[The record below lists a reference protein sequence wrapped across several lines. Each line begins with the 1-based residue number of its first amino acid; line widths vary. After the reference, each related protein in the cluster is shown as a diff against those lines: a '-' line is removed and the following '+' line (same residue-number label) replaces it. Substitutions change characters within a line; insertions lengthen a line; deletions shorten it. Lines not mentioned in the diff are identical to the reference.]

1 MKTKD
6 IVDET
11 DLLLQLKRGNQT
23 AFNTLFRMFH
33 PALCFFAR
41 RLAISLLPGEA
52 EEIVSDSF
60 LKLWHRRSNFLSLSS
75 IKAFLY
81 IATRNACLNNLNK
94 EAVRH
99 RQHAKFLFN
108 AGGIEDTVIEEI
120 IYTEVLREVS
130 QAIES
135 LPDQCRRIIKMA
147 YEDGL
152 TPKEIAAALDIT
164 VSTVN
169 NQKSRGVRLLRQRIS
184 SSGFT
189 LLLAFL

>member
-11 DLLLQLKRGNQT
+11 DLLLQLQRGNQT

-41 RLAISLLPGEA
+41 RLAINLLPGEA

-60 LKLWHRRSNFLSLSS
+60 LKLWQRRSNFLSLSS
-75 IKAFLY
+75 VKAFLY

-94 EAVRH
+94 ETVRH
-99 RQHAKFLFN
+99 RQHEQYLFN
-108 AGGIEDTVIEEI
+108 ADGIEDTVIEEI

-152 TPKEIAAALDIT
+152 TPKEIAAELDIT